1 MTHDGRVDAPSAVP
15 AGTPAGDPH
24 CPAGDPHRPAASRPA
39 ARRPSLGRGAVAVG
53 LVLGLS
59 GLMFTVNARSA
70 ATGEGRHPQNLAEL
84 TQQQAATVER
94 LSSEV
99 DVLRAEVETLAAEQN
114 ALAGRPP
121 TTPAAGDLVAGGSVA
136 VRGGGVVV
144 TLDDAPVD
152 ARRDDVNA
160 DLLVVH
166 QQDIQSVMN
175 ALWAGGAEA
184 MGLMDQRVVST
195 TGVQCQGNVLRLH
208 GRMYSP
214 PFVITAVGDP
224 EALRAALDQDTDV
237 RNYVR
242 DAGDLGLGWQVDD
255 HDTLDLP
262 AYSGATELTWAHV
275 PDDVEVLPGL
285 GTSGTQGATSQTTA
299 PAAEAAAVPGRD
311 ETPAAASAPDRAVGV
326 VRT

>member
-1 MTHDGRVDAPSAVP
+1 MAHHPTSPDDVP
-15 AGTPAGDPH
+15 AAPPAG
-24 CPAGDPHRPAASRPA
+24 
-39 ARRPSLGRGAVAVG
+39 ARDTLRRRRLGRGAVAVG

-70 ATGEGRHPQNLAEL
+70 ATSDGRHPQNLAEL
-84 TQQQAATVER
+84 TQQQATTVER
-94 LSSEV
+94 LSGEV
-99 DVLRAEVETLAAEQN
+99 DTLRAEVETLTAEQN
-114 ALAGRPP
+114 LLAGRPV
-121 TTPAAGDLVAGGSVA
+121 TSPAAGDVVASGAVPVQGPALVVS
-136 VRGGGVVV
+136 
-144 TLDDAPVD
+144 LDDAPAD

-224 EALRAALDQDTDV
+224 ERLRAALADDPVV
-237 RNYVR
+237 RTYVLQ
-242 DAGDLGLGWQVDD
+242 AGELGLGWHVEDRAAA
-255 HDTLDLP
+255 TLP
-262 AYSGATELTWAHV
+262 AYSGATELSWAKV
-275 PDDVEVLPGL
+275 SEGVDALTDGIEPSAGPQD
-285 GTSGTQGATSQTTA
+285 
-299 PAAEAAAVPGRD
+299 EAAA
-311 ETPAAASAPDRAVGV
+311 AAREEEAR
-326 VRT
+326 